1 MDKVLDKKLR
11 TDFDEIKEMSFND
24 TTGVKAS
31 NKGDDKYH
39 QIYQLGAEV
48 SSPDLPRGNGLR
60 GKQMKLGK
68 QKHAKN
74 IGSFQVSGRERGLS
88 KDESRQRERSTSP
101 VEIIHGMQLLKADT
115 NVRIEV

>member
-1 MDKVLDKKLR
+1 MDKILDKKLR

-39 QIYQLGAEV
+39 QIYQLGSEV

-60 GKQMKLGK
+60 GKQMKLGT
-68 QKHAKN
+68 QKHGKK

-101 VEIIHGMQLLKADT
+101 VKIIHGMQLLKADT